1 MLVRRMYSSR
11 GSIVGSDR
19 PRLDGPNRVT
29 LAAWLFDEVVA
40 TLTVVRDSS
49 AGLLADALY
58 GRELANLRRPDRVI
72 CEVSRLAVDP
82 DFSSR
87 ALLSTLFQTALKYAK
102 DSFSASDTVI
112 EINPRH
118 ARFYQRRFGFKQIG
132 NRRHCSRVDA
142 PAIFM
147 HQEQD
152 SITPQIL
159 RLA

>member
-11 GSIVGSDR
+11 GYNVGSDR

-118 ARFYQRRFGFKQIG
+118 ARYYQRRFGFKQIG
-132 NRRHCSRVDA
+132 NRRQCSRVDA

-152 SITPQIL
+152 SITP
-159 RLA
+159 RS